1 MRPAIR
7 YLTTADGVRLA
18 YAVHGD
24 GPPLVHV
31 RGWMSHLDL
40 FWEDMEFRA
49 FFEAIG
55 TRFRVVRYDMRGTGL
70 SDRDVTDRLSL
81 DELIL
86 DLDAVFDHLGLE
98 EAVLYATCYGGP
110 ITVEW
115 AARNPSRVSK
125 LVLDGTYASGPQLG
139 TPDMRESVRTA
150 ARLLGAPTT
159 AAAGHAMLAYFTR
172 PDGMDTRDARF
183 RRTRQSINADVA
195 EALYNLS
202 FEWDVT
208 AACESITVPTL
219 VTHRRESHAVPVR
232 LGRELASLLP
242 NAELVTFPGA
252 DHNPWEGDAL
262 EPLRAMA
269 RFLGEPIDLAYR
281 RRARLRP
288 TIVLFTDMEGSTSN
302 AARLGDATAQE
313 LMRANKRIVET
324 GLDDHGGKRVKSTG
338 DGLMAEFGSVSQ
350 ALMAAAAIQAAVAA
364 HNAEHPD
371 ASFRLRM
378 GVNAGEPL
386 AEDDDLHGIVVHTA
400 ARICDNAH
408 GGEVLVSNVVREL
421 ATGKDFRFA
430 DAGVFDVKG
439 LDEPIRL
446 FRLVT

>member
-7 YLTTADGVRLA
+7 YLTTSDNVRLA

-24 GPPLVHV
+24 GPPLVYV
-31 RGWMSHLDL
+31 RGWMSHIDL
-40 FWEDMEFRA
+40 YWDDMDFRS

-55 TRFRVVRYDMRGTGL
+55 SRFRVVRFDMRGTGM

-81 DELIL
+81 DELLL
-86 DLDAVFDHLGLE
+86 DVDAVFDHLGLDQ
-98 EAVLYATCYGGP
+98 AVVYATCYGGP
-110 ITVEW
+110 IAIEW
-115 AARNPSRVSK
+115 AARNAGRLPK
-125 LVLDGTYASGPQLG
+125 LVLDGTYASGPDLG
-139 TPDMRESVRTA
+139 TPDMRESVLTA
-150 ARLLGAPTT
+150 ARLLGAPNT

-172 PDGMDTRDARF
+172 PNSMDTRDERF
-183 RRTRQSINADVA
+183 RRSRQSITADVA
-195 EALYNLS
+195 ESLYKLS
-202 FEWDVT
+202 FQWDVS
-208 AACESITVPTL
+208 AACESITVPVL
-219 VTHRRESHAVPVR
+219 VTHRRESQAVPFR
-232 LGRELASLLP
+232 LGQQLASLLP
-242 NAELVTFPGA
+242 NAEFVALPGT

-269 RFLGEPIDLAYR
+269 RFLGEPIDAAYR
-281 RRARLRP
+281 RRVRLRP

-302 AARLGDATAQE
+302 ATRLGDANAQE
-313 LMRANKRIVET
+313 LLRASNRIVSS

-338 DGLMAEFGSVSQ
+338 DGLLAEFGSVSQ
-350 ALMAAAAIQAAVAA
+350 ALTAAAAIQASVAA

-400 ARICDNAH
+400 ARICEQAH

-430 DAGVFDVKG
+430 DAGSFDLKG
-439 LDEPIRL
+439 LDEPVRL